1 MRLTRIYIEG
11 RDIGCGC
18 AGRWD
23 GGVCV
28 GALGFRWR
36 LARGLQLRRR
46 GGRPGTYKE
55 RMGLRCSRVDCV

>member
-36 LARGLQLRRR
+36 LARGLQLRPR
-46 GGRPGTYKE
+46 GVGRAVTRSGW
-55 RMGLRCSRVDCV
+55 D